1 MGPVPAATAE
11 AELIALAKAH
21 LTGKAMSPAIRLV
34 AFEGGVQA
42 FTMMLRHR
50 SGSSPTSKVSL

>member
-11 AELIALAKAH
+11 AELIALAEA
-21 LTGKAMSPAIRLV
+21 GKAMTPAIKTLKLV

-42 FTMMLRHR
+42 FTMMLRHQ
-50 SGSSPTSKVSL
+50 SGSSPTSKGSL